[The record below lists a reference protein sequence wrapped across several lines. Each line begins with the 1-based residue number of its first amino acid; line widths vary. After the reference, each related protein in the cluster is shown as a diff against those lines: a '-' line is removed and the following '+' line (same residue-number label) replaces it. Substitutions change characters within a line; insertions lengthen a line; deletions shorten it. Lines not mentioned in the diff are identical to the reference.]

1 MNTRA
6 QQDGEP
12 VAADQ
17 QATGRHFFQRPEATL
32 IYLPF
37 VFFPLIFDPRDNTRE
52 VLLSVLACLVYLP
65 VHYAAYGPRQPRWTP
80 WASAAIGYALM
91 LVNFGGNTFIIYAM
105 AHLAQREAPR
115 VAIVGSLALLGV
127 MTVEVLWV
135 YPSAL
140 AALSV
145 VALVAVIG
153 TSVVASALYERMQ
166 RERLEQLR
174 LSHDEVRRLG
184 ATAER
189 ERIARDLHDLLG
201 HTLSVVVLKSELA
214 GKLLARDP
222 AAARV
227 QIGEVEAVARQALA
241 EVREAVTGMRGGDLE
256 GELAAG
262 RLVLLGAGIELAQ
275 ELPSVPM
282 PPGHEATLAI
292 CLREAITNVLRHAR
306 ARRVEV
312 TLAGDKAGVELTVQD
327 DGRGGARLGRGHG
340 LSGISERL
348 EALGGSL
355 AVEQPTEGGTRLRLM
370 LPLPAA
376 SAAGVAPVVQGA
388 AG

>member
-1 MNTRA
+1 MTAPGEDATKSDRA
-6 QQDGEP
+6 TLLAPG
-12 VAADQ
+12 
-17 QATGRHFFQRPEATL
+17 QAFLRRPEATL
-32 IYLPF
+32 IYLLF

-52 VLLSVLACLVYLP
+52 WLLSVLACLVYLP
-65 VHYAAYGPRQPRWTP
+65 VHYAAYRPPHSRWTP

-91 LVNFGGNTFIIYAM
+91 LVNPGGNTFIIYAM
-105 AHLAQREAPR
+105 AHLAQGRTPR
-115 VAIVGSLALLGV
+115 VAIVGSLALVGV
-127 MTVEVLWV
+127 MAIEVFWV
-135 YPSAL
+135 YPSTM
-140 AALSV
+140 AALGI

-153 TSVVASALYERMQ
+153 TTVVASALYERMHL
-166 RERLEQLR
+166 ERLEQLR
-174 LSHDEVRRLG
+174 LSHEEVRRLG

-222 AAARV
+222 DAARV
-227 QIGEVEAVARQALA
+227 QIAEVESVARQALA

-262 RLVLLGAGIELAQ
+262 RLVLLGAGIELVQ
-275 ELPSVPM
+275 ELRPVPM
-282 PPGHEATLAI
+282 PAGHEATLAI

-306 ARRVEV
+306 ARQV
-312 TLAGDKAGVELTVQD
+312 TVALGGDKASVELTVRD

-340 LSGISERL
+340 LSGIRERL
-348 EALGGSL
+348 EALGGTL
-355 AVEQPTEGGTRLRLM
+355 VVEQPAEGGTRLRLR

-376 SAAGVAPVVQGA
+376 PEAVTPLADGA
-388 AG
+388 AR

>member
-1 MNTRA
+1 MSASSQADEDPDLSRA
-6 QQDGEP
+6 EP
-12 VAADQ
+12 PGKA
-17 QATGRHFFQRPEATL
+17 FFRRPEATL
-32 IYLPF
+32 IYLLF
-37 VFFPLIFDPRDNTRE
+37 VFFPLLYDPRDNARE
-52 VLLSVLACLVYLP
+52 WLLSALACLIYLP
-65 VHYAAYGPRQPRWTP
+65 IHYAAYRPQPPRWTP
-80 WASAAIGYALM
+80 IAAASIGYAL
-91 LVNFGGNTFIIYAM
+91 LLFTPGGNTFVIYAM
-105 AHLAQREAPR
+105 AHLAQRCKPR
-115 VAIVGSLALLGV
+115 TAIVGSLILLALLA
-127 MTVEVLWV
+127 VEVSWV
-135 YPSAL
+135 YPNTM
-140 AALSV
+140 AALGI

-153 TSVVASALYERMQ
+153 TSVLAGRLFERMQ
-166 RERLEQLR
+166 FEQLEQLR

-184 ATAER
+184 ARAER

-262 RLVLLGAGIELAQ
+262 RLVLLGAGIELVQ

-312 TLAGDKAGVELTVQD
+312 ALVGDKAGVELTVHD
-327 DGRGGARLGRGHG
+327 DGRGGARLGHGHG
-340 LSGISERL
+340 LSGIRERL
-348 EALGGSL
+348 EALGGTL
-355 AVEQPTEGGTRLRLM
+355 AVEQPAECGTRLRLT

-376 SAAGVAPVVQGA
+376 TPVDTPVADGVEK
-388 AG
+388 